1 MTHEHHHHERTV
13 TSLNKAFILGI
24 ALNVAFVV
32 VEFAV
37 GLCYGSMGLLSD
49 AGHNLSDVASL
60 LLAMLAFRLAQAQ
73 ATPRYTYGYKK
84 STVLISLLNSVILL
98 IAVGVIVAESI
109 GRMLHPEP
117 VVGGAIAWTAGV
129 GVAINGFTAWLFMKD
144 KDRDLNVKGAYLHMA
159 ADALVSVGVL
169 VSGLVISWTGWTIV
183 DPVVGL
189 VVAAVIVASVWSLTH
204 DGVPGEIDV
213 AAIGRKM
220 TDVPGVKAVHHIH
233 VWAISTTENALTAHV
248 VLESLS
254 CMEEVKHDLKDLLNH
269 AGIPHATL
277 EFESVAERCDEFAP
291 AMAGKVGDEF
301 TACALAWV
309 KQTLRDHH
317 RIIFEGNGYSQEWE
331 QEAERRGLPNLK
343 TTPDALPTMVKP
355 ENVAFFD
362 KYGVLNEAEVHAR
375 YVSKAEQYSKLLN
388 IEANTMVYMARSLYL
403 PALFDYSGDIATSV
417 ATKAELGIEATAEKE
432 LVKTLT
438 NGINAIYE
446 ATADLESNNADA
458 RAIEDPQAQCDAY
471 RDAVIPSMEHL
482 RASVDAMEKI
492 CGADYWPVPSYNS
505 LLFWV

>member
-1 MTHEHHHHERTV
+1 MTHEHHHHEHTV

-37 GLCYGSMGLLSD
+37 GLSYGSMGLLSD

-109 GRMLHPEP
+109 GRMLHPAP
-117 VVGGAIAWTAGV
+117 VEGGAIAWTAGV
-129 GVAINGFTAWLFMKD
+129 GVAINGFTAWLFLK
-144 KDRDLNVKGAYLHMA
+144 
-159 ADALVSVGVL
+159 
-169 VSGLVISWTGWTIV
+169 GWTIV

-189 VVAAVIVASVWSLTH
+189 VVAAVIVASVWSLTRDSLRLSL

-254 CMEEVKHDLKDLLNH
+254 RMEEVKHDLKDLLNH
-269 AGIPHATL
+269 AGISHATL
-277 EFESVAERCDEFAP
+277 EFESAAERCD
-291 AMAGKVGDEF
+291 
-301 TACALAWV
+301 
-309 KQTLRDHH
+309 
-317 RIIFEGNGYSQEWE
+317 
-331 QEAERRGLPNLK
+331 
-343 TTPDALPTMVKP
+343 
-355 ENVAFFD
+355 
-362 KYGVLNEAEVHAR
+362 
-375 YVSKAEQYSKLLN
+375 
-388 IEANTMVYMARSLYL
+388 
-403 PALFDYSGDIATSV
+403 
-417 ATKAELGIEATAEKE
+417 
-432 LVKTLT
+432 
-438 NGINAIYE
+438 
-446 ATADLESNNADA
+446 DLHD
-458 RAIEDPQAQCDAY
+458 
-471 RDAVIPSMEHL
+471 
-482 RASVDAMEKI
+482 
-492 CGADYWPVPSYNS
+492 
-505 LLFWV
+505 